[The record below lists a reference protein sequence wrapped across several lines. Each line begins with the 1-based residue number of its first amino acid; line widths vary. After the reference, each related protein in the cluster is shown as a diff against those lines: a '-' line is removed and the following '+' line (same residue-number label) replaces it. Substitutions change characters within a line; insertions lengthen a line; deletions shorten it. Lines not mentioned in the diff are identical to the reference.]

1 MLTASSSRPTLTI
14 VAAATALGVVI
25 GTVTAF
31 VVGGTESRG
40 DARLARSPAVTATT
54 LPEEFYTVVLASI
67 AAAGEDSQAA
77 ADQRARQLRDRGI
90 EVGLLN
96 SSDYGSL
103 KQGYLVVYSGRFK
116 SEGAAQRHLEQLRAA
131 GLPPGP
137 NPYVREVSDPKR

>member
-1 MLTASSSRPTLTI
+1 MLTASTSRPTLTI

-31 VVGGTESRG
+31 VVGGTGGER
-40 DARLARSPAVTATT
+40 DARLARSPAATATT

-67 AAAGEDSQAA
+67 AAGGEGSQAA

-103 KQGYLVVYSGRFK
+103 KQGYLVVYSGRFR